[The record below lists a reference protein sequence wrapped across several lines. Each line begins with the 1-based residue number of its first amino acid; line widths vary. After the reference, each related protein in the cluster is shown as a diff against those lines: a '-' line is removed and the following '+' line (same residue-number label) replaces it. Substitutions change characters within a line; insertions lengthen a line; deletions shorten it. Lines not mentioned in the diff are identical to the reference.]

1 MHYGIL
7 GTTQAFH
14 DDGTPVP
21 LGGARLRALLAALV
35 LRGGRAVPA
44 WALIEEIWAD
54 EPPADPQDAL
64 QTLVAR
70 LRRALGPDAVASAAD
85 GYRLADHGSDL
96 RRFEA
101 LAAAAEPES
110 LRAAL
115 ALWRGPALADLPT
128 RGDAA
133 AGCEA
138 QREAVLRRL
147 LAAELDLGRAEA
159 VLQQLAELIERQPL
173 DEPLRALQL
182 RALRDTGRTPEALLQ
197 YERFR
202 RRLADELGTDPGPGL
217 RRLHTE
223 LLDPPAPSPAGG
235 SGSAPGPGP
244 APVSGRGGADA
255 TAGTPAPRRPAP
267 ASGPLPGIP
276 PTPASAP
283 LPGVPPTPA
292 PAPVPQSATHASSAE
307 PEPPSPAGVP
317 PAASVPAV
325 PPTPTGWAAPAAPR
339 PSARTPGT
347 NLRPR
352 LTSFVGR
359 DADLAALRAEL
370 PDLRL
375 LTLTGPGGS
384 GKTRLAQQA
393 AEAHTADY
401 PDGVWMVELAPLDD
415 PQAVPGAVLS
425 ALGLRGTQLH
435 VGGKAEAIAAE
446 ALSSPEA
453 ETPLRQLI
461 DHCGP
466 RRLLLVLDNC
476 EHLIQ
481 AAAELAEPLTAACP
495 GVTVLAT
502 SREPLGVPGEVVRP
516 VDPLPDPAALR
527 LLAERGAAARPGF
540 DPADPAQDPEACAE
554 ICRRLDGLPLA
565 IELAA
570 ARLRAL
576 TPRQLA
582 DRLDGRFQ
590 LLSAGSRTNLPRQ
603 QTLRAVVDWS
613 WDLLDKPERALLARL
628 SVFAGGCTLEAVEEI
643 CSDQGPGGGLP
654 RAEVASVLASLV
666 DKSLVQATLHRPGG
680 GPSPRY
686 RMLETIHEYA
696 RERLAEDAGIGVLG
710 TGADAEQVTRRHLVH
725 FRELARA
732 TDPLLRGAG
741 QLDALTLLETEHD
754 NLRAALRRAIAA
766 RDQQD
771 ALSLV
776 LSLAWFWNLRDFVDE
791 SRAWI
796 AAVAEFCPAEFPPG
810 PPVPVP
816 EGPLDLPPPWSAEV
830 FDEAVRGLLM
840 YQCITAEGDFNRRP
854 TDEQQRLAAAVLAA
868 YPVELPQSARVPGL
882 HRGYVTMFAAMVA
895 EMAPTVEAMVETC
908 RLHDRPWELAFSL
921 QLACKMHNDQPG
933 KRDLS
938 LAEVAESLE
947 LFTRLGDR
955 WGMAEALAGQSE
967 VASLAGDFATAARCA
982 REAIVLAESIGADQ
996 GVPIL
1001 QVRLGDALLGAGDL
1015 EEGERQIVAGV
1026 ETSRVHTPYGQG
1038 AGFYGTVV
1046 LAALRCRQERF
1057 PEARALLEPMV
1068 QDFSEGS
1075 MGAMLGGML
1084 EGMLGWID
1092 AREGA
1097 LLAGLHRLRAGVG
1110 RVADHPM
1117 ATMVNDMLG
1126 MMLIP
1131 SAADI
1136 MVRCVQGGIL
1146 PREHTAELAARLLG
1160 AYERHQGREGMV
1172 HHLEQEL
1179 LDQTNTGLRELM
1191 GDQAYLAARAEGAA
1205 LDTARVV
1212 ALLRES

>member
-1 MHYGIL
+1 MNENDPMRYGIL
-7 GTTQAFH
+7 GTTQALR

-70 LRRALGPDAVASAAD
+70 LRRALGPDQVTSAAD

-101 LAAAAEPES
+101 LAAGTDAES

-128 RGDAA
+128 RADAA

-138 QREAVLRRL
+138 RRDAVVRRL

-182 RALRDTGRTPEALLQ
+182 RALRDSGRAPEALLQ

-202 RRLADELGTDPGPGL
+202 RRLAEDLGTDPGPAL
-217 RRLHTE
+217 RGLHTE
-223 LLDPPAPSPAGG
+223 LLSAPVPEPEPHAPHAPHA
-235 SGSAPGPGP
+235 SAPGPGP
-244 APVSGRGGADA
+244 EPVSAV
-255 TAGTPAPRRPAP
+255 PQAP
-267 ASGPLPGIP
+267 ASKPPG
-276 PTPASAP
+276 
-283 LPGVPPTPA
+283 
-292 PAPVPQSATHASSAE
+292 
-307 PEPPSPAGVP
+307 
-317 PAASVPAV
+317 
-325 PPTPTGWAAPAAPR
+325 
-339 PSARTPGT
+339 PGT

-352 LTSFVGR
+352 LNSFVGR

-370 PDLRL
+370 PALRL

-393 AEAHTADY
+393 AEAQTADY

-415 PQAVPGAVLS
+415 PQAVPGAVLT

-435 VGGKAEAIAAE
+435 VGGKAEALAAE

-453 ETPLRQLI
+453 ETPLRQLL
-461 DHCGP
+461 DYCAY

-540 DPADPAQDPEACAE
+540 DPADPAQDPAACAE

-590 LLSAGSRTNLPRQ
+590 LLSAGSRTDLPRQ

-613 WDLLDKPERALLARL
+613 WDLLDKPERVLLARL

-643 CSDQGPGGGLP
+643 CSDEGPGGALP

-666 DKSLVQATLHRPGG
+666 DKSLVQALLHGPGS

-696 RERLAEDAGIGVLG
+696 RERLVEDVVGGD
-710 TGADAEQVTRRHLVH
+710 ADQVTRRHLVR
-725 FRELARA
+725 FRELARV
-732 TDPLLRGAG
+732 TDPLLRGGG
-741 QLDALTLLETEHD
+741 QLDALVLLEAEHD
-754 NLRAALRRAIAA
+754 NLRAALRRAVAA
-766 RDQQD
+766 RDRHE
-771 ALSLV
+771 AMSLV

-791 SRAWI
+791 ARSWF
-796 AAVAEFCPAEFPPG
+796 AAVAEFCPGEFPPG
-810 PPVPVP
+810 PAVPLP
-816 EGPLDLPPPWSAEV
+816 QGPMDLPPPWSAEV
-830 FDEAVRGLLM
+830 YHEAVRGLLIFR
-840 YQCITAEGDFNRRP
+840 CITSEHDFNRSP
-854 TDEQQRLAAAVLAA
+854 GEEHQRLAAAVLAA
-868 YPVELPQSARVPGL
+868 YPPELPQSARIPAL
-882 HRGYVTMFAAMVA
+882 HRVYVIMFAAMM
-895 EMAPTVEAMVETC
+895 EETHPTVEEMIESC
-908 RLHDRPWELAFSL
+908 RRHDRPWELAFAL
-921 QLACKMHNDQPG
+921 QMGCKLHNDQPG
-933 KRDLS
+933 RRELS
-938 LAEVAESLE
+938 LTEAAESLE

-967 VASLAGDFATAARCA
+967 AASFSGDYVTAARCA
-982 REAIVLAESIGADQ
+982 REAIALAESIGADQ
-996 GVPIL
+996 GVPVL
-1001 QVRLGDALLGAGDL
+1001 QVRLGDALLGVGDL
-1015 EEGERQIVAGV
+1015 EEGERYIVMGV
-1026 ETSRVHTPYGQG
+1026 ENSRVHTPYGQG
-1038 AGFYGTVV
+1038 AGFFGTVV
-1046 LAALRCRQERF
+1046 LAALRCRQERL
-1057 PEARALLEPMV
+1057 PEARALLEPLL
-1068 QDFSEGS
+1068 QDFREGS
-1075 MGAMLGGML
+1075 MGAMLAGML
-1084 EGMLGWID
+1084 DGMLGWID
-1092 AREGA
+1092 SREGRP
-1097 LLAGLHRLRAGVG
+1097 LEGLRRLRAGVG

-1117 ATMVNDMLG
+1117 AGMVNDMLSL
-1126 MMLIP
+1126 MLVP

-1136 MVRCVQGGIL
+1136 MMRCAREGLL
-1146 PREHTAELAARLLG
+1146 PRDRTTALAARLLG
-1160 AYERHQGREGMV
+1160 TYERQQTRQMI
-1172 HHLEQEL
+1172 HHLERQV
-1179 LDQTNTGLRELM
+1179 LDQTVAGLRELM
-1191 GDQAYLAARAEGAA
+1191 GDQAFEAALAEGADLETHEA
-1205 LDTARVV
+1205 V
-1212 ALLRES
+1212 ALLREG